1 MGETT
6 RAVIAGI
13 DAPTAG
19 IVAAIITGFAALAAR
34 WAPKTR
40 SEAAVDRSRVVV
52 DERERWRILFDEQEK
67 AIARRDVDAERRE
80 EEHRSDITRLE
91 GRVDELSNELQE
103 ERRECDRQIS
113 ELSAHVIRLS
123 RAVPEQRVWFFD
135 DGEKPTA

>member
-19 IVAAIITGFAALAAR
+19 IIAAIITGFAALAAR

-40 SEAAVDRSRVVV
+40 TEAAVDRSRVVV
-52 DERERWRILFDEQEK
+52 DETERWRILFDEQEK
-67 AIARRDVDAERRE
+67 AIARRDAETVRRE
-80 EEHRSDITRLE
+80 EEHAADITRLE
-91 GRVDELSNELQE
+91 ERVDELANALEE

-113 ELSAHVIRLS
+113 ELSNHVIRLS
-123 RAVPEQRVWFFD
+123 RAVPQQRVWFFD
-135 DGEKPTA
+135 DDAPGA